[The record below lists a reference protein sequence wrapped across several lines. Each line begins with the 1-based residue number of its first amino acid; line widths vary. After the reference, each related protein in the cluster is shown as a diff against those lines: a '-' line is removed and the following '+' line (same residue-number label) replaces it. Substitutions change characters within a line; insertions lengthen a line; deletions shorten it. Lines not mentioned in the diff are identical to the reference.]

1 LKLLE
6 EKQRWYSLLSTLRN
20 AWKLPDLRKRLLW
33 TVVLVLI
40 YRLGIHI
47 PVPGVDTTKLLSLT
61 SQAGS
66 IGGFYDLMS
75 GGAFSSFS
83 IFAMGILPFIN
94 ASIIVQL
101 LTIAIPSLEAMQKEG
116 EEGRKK
122 IQNITRYSSIL
133 IGAFQT
139 FAMYS
144 LINSQGALRDTSK
157 FNMFLIILTLTTS
170 STFLMWLGEQITVK
184 GIGNGISFIMFVNII
199 SRIPNSLFQ
208 ISSLQQAQTIDAVQ
222 LVVLAVVVVAL
233 FVAVVIAC
241 LAERRI
247 PVQYAGKATAKGL
260 KGQTSHIPL
269 NINSSAIIAIIFAM
283 AVMQFPLMILQFW
296 PKSAAYNFVLN
307 SPYSI
312 FKQSSI
318 GYMIA
323 EFIFIIFF
331 TWFYTQ
337 ITFKPDEMAENMHKS
352 SGFVPG
358 IRPGEPTA
366 RYIEMVLGNVS
377 ILWGAFAGVIAVA
390 PMILQV
396 YVKSQA
402 MYFTGTGM
410 LIVVGVAL
418 ETMKAIEAH
427 LVMRRYEGFL
437 SE

>member
-1 LKLLE
+1 M
-6 EKQRWYSLLSTLRN
+6 LSTLRN

-33 TVVLVLI
+33 TLVLVVI
-40 YRLGIHI
+40 YRVGIHI
-47 PVPGVDTTKLLSLT
+47 PVPGIDTTKLANLT

-94 ASIIVQL
+94 ASIIMQL

-122 IQNITRYSSIL
+122 IQNLTRYSSIL
-133 IGAFQT
+133 IGALQT
-139 FAMYS
+139 FAMYQI
-144 LINSQGALRDTSK
+144 INSQGALRDTSK
-157 FNMFLIILTLTTS
+157 FNMVMILLTLTTA

-184 GIGNGISFIMFVNII
+184 GIGNGISLIMFVNIV
-199 SRIPNSLFQ
+199 SGIP
-208 ISSLQQAQTIDAVQ
+208 SSLTKILSLNQAQTIDAVQ
-222 LVVLAVVVVAL
+222 LVVLGVVIVVL

-260 KGQTSHIPL
+260 KGQSPHIPL

-283 AVMQFPLMILQFW
+283 AVMRFPMMILQFW
-296 PKSAAYNFVLN
+296 PKSAAYSLILN
-307 SPYSI
+307 GKYSI
-312 FKQSSI
+312 FKENSVA
-318 GYMIA
+318 YMIA

-352 SGFVPG
+352 SGFIPG
-358 IRPGEPTA
+358 IRPGEPTE
-366 RYIEMVLGNVS
+366 RYIEKVLGNVS

-390 PMILQV
+390 PMILEL
-396 YVKSQA
+396 YVKSQSI
-402 MYFTGTGM
+402 YFTGTGM

>member
-1 LKLLE
+1 M
-6 EKQRWYSLLSTLRN
+6 LSTLRK

-33 TVVLVLI
+33 TIVLVVI
-40 YRLGIHI
+40 YRIGIHI
-47 PVPGVDTTKLLSLT
+47 PVPGVDTSKLINLT

-75 GGAFSSFS
+75 GGALSSAS
-83 IFAMGILPFIN
+83 IFAMSVLPFIN
-94 ASIIVQL
+94 ASIIIQL

-116 EEGRKK
+116 EDGRKK
-122 IQNITRYSSIL
+122 IQKITRYSSVL

-144 LINSQGALRDTSK
+144 IINSQGALRDTSK
-157 FNMFLIILTLTTS
+157 LNMFLIILTLTTG

-184 GIGNGISFIMFVNII
+184 GIGNGISLIMFVNII
-199 SRIPNSLFQ
+199 SRIPTSIGQ
-208 ISSLQQAQTIDAVQ
+208 ISSLQQAQTIDPVQ
-222 LVVLAVVVVAL
+222 LIVLVVVVVAL

-260 KGQTSHIPL
+260 KEQTSHIPL

-283 AVMQFPLMILQFW
+283 AVMRFPLMILQFW
-296 PKSAAYNFVLN
+296 PKSAAYNIILN
-307 SPYSI
+307 GKYSI
-312 FKQSSI
+312 FKENSVA
-318 GYMIA
+318 YMIA

-366 RYIEMVLGNVS
+366 RYIETVLGNVS
-377 ILWGAFAGVIAVA
+377 ILWGVFAGIIAVA
-390 PMILQV
+390 PMILQW

>member
-1 LKLLE
+1 M
-6 EKQRWYSLLSTLRN
+6 LSTLRN

-33 TVVLVLI
+33 TIVIVII

-47 PVPGVDTTKLLSLT
+47 PVPGVDTSKLINLT

-66 IGGFYDLMS
+66 IGGLYDIMS
-75 GGAFSSFS
+75 GGAFSNFS
-83 IFAMGILPFIN
+83 IFALGVMPFIN
-94 ASIIVQL
+94 ASIIIQL

-133 IGAFQT
+133 IAAFLSWGIY
-139 FAMYS
+139 AV
-144 LINSQGALRDTSK
+144 INSQGALRDTSK
-157 FNMFLIILTLTTS
+157 FNVFLILLTLTTA

-199 SRIPNSLFQ
+199 SRIPTSITQLASLK
-208 ISSLQQAQTIDAVQ
+208 QAQTIDAVQ
-222 LVVLAVVVVAL
+222 IVVLAVVVVAL
-233 FVAVVIAC
+233 FVAVVITC

-260 KGQTSHIPL
+260 KGKSSYIPL

-283 AVMQFPLMILQFW
+283 SVMQFPLMILQFW
-296 PKSAAYNFVLN
+296 PKSAAYSFILT
-307 SPYSI
+307 SKYSI
-312 FKQSSI
+312 FKQNSI
-318 GYMIA
+318 GFMIA
-323 EFIFIIFF
+323 EFVFIIFF

-352 SGFVPG
+352 SGFIPG

-366 RYIEMVLGNVS
+366 RYIETVLGNVS
-377 ILWGAFAGVIAVA
+377 ILWGIFAGVIAVA
-390 PMILQV
+390 PMIIEI
-396 YVKSQA
+396 YVKSQS

>member
-1 LKLLE
+1 VLFIECLVEPGLF
-6 EKQRWYSLLSTLRN
+6 
-20 AWKLPDLRKRLLW
+20 
-33 TVVLVLI
+33 TV
-40 YRLGIHI
+40 
-47 PVPGVDTTKLLSLT
+47 
-61 SQAGS
+61 
-66 IGGFYDLMS
+66 
-75 GGAFSSFS
+75 
-83 IFAMGILPFIN
+83 N
-94 ASIIVQL
+94 
-101 LTIAIPSLEAMQKEG
+101 
-116 EEGRKK
+116 
-122 IQNITRYSSIL
+122 
-133 IGAFQT
+133 
-139 FAMYS
+139 
-144 LINSQGALRDTSK
+144 
-157 FNMFLIILTLTTS
+157 
-170 STFLMWLGEQITVK
+170 
-184 GIGNGISFIMFVNII
+184 
-199 SRIPNSLFQ
+199 
-208 ISSLQQAQTIDAVQ
+208 AVQ
-222 LVVLAVVVVAL
+222 LVVLGVVVVAL

-296 PKSAAYNFVLN
+296 PKSAAYSFVLN
-307 SPYSI
+307 SKYSI

-323 EFIFIIFF
+323 EFVFIIFF

-390 PMILQV
+390 PMILQL
-396 YVKSQA
+396 YVKSQS

-427 LVMRRYEGFL
+427 LVMRHYEGFL

>member
-1 LKLLE
+1 
-6 EKQRWYSLLSTLRN
+6 LLSTLRN

-390 PMILQV
+390 PMILQL

>member
-1 LKLLE
+1 M
-6 EKQRWYSLLSTLRN
+6 LSTLRK

-33 TVVLVLI
+33 TIVLVVI
-40 YRLGIHI
+40 YRIGIHI
-47 PVPGVDTTKLLSLT
+47 PVPGVDTSKLINLT

-66 IGGFYDLMS
+66 LGGFYDLMS
-75 GGAFSSFS
+75 GGALSSAS
-83 IFAMGILPFIN
+83 IFAMGVLPFIN

-116 EEGRKK
+116 EDGRKK
-122 IQNITRYSSIL
+122 IQKITRYSSIL

-144 LINSQGALRDTSK
+144 IINSQGALRDTSK
-157 FNMFLIILTLTTS
+157 LNMLLIMLTLTTA

-184 GIGNGISFIMFVNII
+184 GIGNGISLIMFVNII
-199 SRIPNSLFQ
+199 SRIPTAIGQ
-208 ISSLQQAQTIDAVQ
+208 IASLQQAQTIDPVQ
-222 LVVLAVVVVAL
+222 IVVLAVVVVAL

-247 PVQYAGKATAKGL
+247 PVQYAGKATSKGL
-260 KGQTSHIPL
+260 KEQTSHIPL

-283 AVMQFPLMILQFW
+283 AVMRFPLMILQFW
-296 PKSAAYNFVLN
+296 PKSAAYNIILN
-307 SPYSI
+307 GKYSI
-312 FKQSSI
+312 FKDSSV

-366 RYIEMVLGNVS
+366 RYIETVLGNVS
-377 ILWGAFAGVIAVA
+377 ILWGVFAGIIAVA
-390 PMILQV
+390 PMILQW

>member
-1 LKLLE
+1 M
-6 EKQRWYSLLSTLRN
+6 LSTLRK

-33 TVVLVLI
+33 TIVLVVI
-40 YRLGIHI
+40 YRIGIHI
-47 PVPGVDTTKLLSLT
+47 PVPGVDTSKLINLT

-75 GGAFSSFS
+75 GGAFSNFS
-83 IFAMGILPFIN
+83 IFAMGVLPFIN

-116 EEGRKK
+116 EDGRKK
-122 IQNITRYSSIL
+122 IQKITRYSSIL

-144 LINSQGALRDTSK
+144 IINSQGALRDTSK
-157 FNMFLIILTLTTS
+157 LNMLLIMLTLTTA
-170 STFLMWLGEQITVK
+170 STFLMWLGEQLTVK
-184 GIGNGISFIMFVNII
+184 GIGNGISLIMFVNII
-199 SRIPNSLFQ
+199 SRIPTSIGQ
-208 ISSLQQAQTIDAVQ
+208 IASLQKAQTIDPVQ
-222 LVVLAVVVVAL
+222 LIVLAVVVVAL

-283 AVMQFPLMILQFW
+283 AVMRFPLMILQFW
-296 PKSAAYNFVLN
+296 PKSAAYNIILN
-307 SPYSI
+307 GKYSI
-312 FKQSSI
+312 FKDSSV

-366 RYIEMVLGNVS
+366 RYIETVLGNVS

-390 PMILQV
+390 PMILQL

>member
-1 LKLLE
+1 M
-6 EKQRWYSLLSTLRN
+6 LSTLRK

-33 TVVLVLI
+33 TIVLVVI
-40 YRLGIHI
+40 YRIGIHI
-47 PVPGVDTTKLLSLT
+47 PVPGVDTSKLINLT

-75 GGAFSSFS
+75 GGAFSNFS
-83 IFAMGILPFIN
+83 IFAMGVLPFIN

-116 EEGRKK
+116 EDGRKK
-122 IQNITRYSSIL
+122 IQKITRYSSIL

-144 LINSQGALRDTSK
+144 IINSQGALRDTSK
-157 FNMFLIILTLTTS
+157 LNMLLIMLTLTTA
-170 STFLMWLGEQITVK
+170 STFLMWLGEQLTVK
-184 GIGNGISFIMFVNII
+184 GIGNGISLIMFVNII
-199 SRIPNSLFQ
+199 SRIPTSIGQ
-208 ISSLQQAQTIDAVQ
+208 ISSLQQAQTIDPVQ
-222 LVVLAVVVVAL
+222 LIVLIVVVVAL

-283 AVMQFPLMILQFW
+283 AVMRFPLMILQFW
-296 PKSAAYNFVLN
+296 PKSAAYNIILN
-307 SPYSI
+307 GKYSI
-312 FKQSSI
+312 FKDSSV

-366 RYIEMVLGNVS
+366 RYIETVLGNVS

-390 PMILQV
+390 PMILQL

>member
-1 LKLLE
+1 
-6 EKQRWYSLLSTLRN
+6 LLSTLRN
-20 AWKLPDLRKRLLW
+20 ALKLPELRKRLLW
-33 TVVLVLI
+33 TVVLVII

-47 PVPGVDTTKLLSLT
+47 PVPGVDTSKLANLT

-83 IFAMGILPFIN
+83 IFAMGILPYIN

-122 IQNITRYSSIL
+122 IQKITRYSSIL
-133 IGAFQT
+133 IGILQT
-139 FAMYS
+139 FGMYAI
-144 LINSQGALRDTSK
+144 INSQGALRDSSK
-157 FNMFLIILTLTTS
+157 FNMFLILLTLTTA

-184 GIGNGISFIMFVNII
+184 GIGNGISLIMFVNIL
-199 SRIPNSLFQ
+199 SRIPSSIYQLGSLR
-208 ISSLQQAQTIDAVQ
+208 QTGTVDAVQ
-222 LVVLAVVVVAL
+222 VVVITVVVVLL
-233 FVAVVIAC
+233 FLAVVIAS

-247 PVQYAGKATAKGL
+247 PVQYAGKATSKALNGKS
-260 KGQTSHIPL
+260 SHIPL
-269 NINSSAIIAIIFAM
+269 NINASAIIAIIFAM
-283 AVMQFPLMILQFW
+283 SVMKFPAMILQFW
-296 PKSAAYNFVLN
+296 PKSKAYSLIL
-307 SPYSI
+307 SGKYSI
-312 FKQSSI
+312 FRDSSAL
-318 GYMIA
+318 YMIA

-352 SGFVPG
+352 SGFIPG
-358 IRPGEPTA
+358 IRPGEPTE

-377 ILWGAFAGVIAVA
+377 ILWGVFAGIIAVA
-390 PMILQV
+390 PMIIET
-396 YVKSQA
+396 YIKSQA
-402 MYFTGTGM
+402 MYFTGTSM
-410 LIVVGVAL
+410 LIVVGVGL

-427 LVMRRYEGFL
+427 LIMRHYEGFL

>member
-1 LKLLE
+1 
-6 EKQRWYSLLSTLRN
+6 LLSTLRN

-47 PVPGVDTTKLLSLT
+47 PVPGVDTSKLVNLT
-61 SQAGS
+61 STAGS

-83 IFAMGILPFIN
+83 IFAMGVLPFIN

-122 IQNITRYSSIL
+122 IQNITRYSSIV

-157 FNMFLIILTLTTS
+157 LNMFLILLTLTTA

-184 GIGNGISFIMFVNII
+184 GIGNGISLIMFVNII
-199 SRIPNSLFQ
+199 SRIPTTLMQLGSLK
-208 ISSLQQAQTIDAVQ
+208 QAETIDAVQ
-222 LVVLAVVVVAL
+222 IVVLGVVVVVL
-233 FVAVVIAC
+233 FVSVVIAC

-296 PKSAAYNFVLN
+296 PKSAAYSFVLN
-307 SPYSI
+307 SKYSI

-323 EFIFIIFF
+323 EFVFIIFF